1 MGWNPPFG
9 IWNEMENSNY
19 IMTTQKYC
27 SSQFETENV
36 TLTAPVKGV
45 LSNMK
50 MLRTLSKVHGWGSP
64 PSNLGEKERAD
75 VGPGAIL
82 RASHQRLHQTLPW
95 SPAGHLVGS
104 RDLFYNFVIRPQDFQ
119 NLTLITSL
127 GSPDYK
133 YNVLTTTQHSNFTKQ
148 HFHNNQLFQTTIR
161 VK

>member
-1 MGWNPPFG
+1 MPLSEEPEIDHGLKPP
-9 IWNEMENSNY
+9 IWNMKWDGKQLLY
-19 IMTTQKYC
+19 MTTQKYF
-27 SSQFETENV
+27 SSQFIIEKV
-36 TLTAPVKGV
+36 TVTGPLKGV

-64 PSNLGEKERAD
+64 PSNLGEKKRAD

-95 SPAGHLVGS
+95 SPADLFHGI
-104 RDLFYNFVIRPQDFQ
+104 LFYNFIIRSRDFQ

-127 GSPDYK
+127 GSPDYR

-148 HFHNNQLFQTTIR
+148 HFDNN
-161 VK
+161 

>member
-1 MGWNPPFG
+1 
-9 IWNEMENSNY
+9 MENSNY

-82 RASHQRLHQTLPW
+82 RASHQRLHQTLP
-95 SPAGHLVGS
+95 
-104 RDLFYNFVIRPQDFQ
+104 
-119 NLTLITSL
+119 
-127 GSPDYK
+127 
-133 YNVLTTTQHSNFTKQ
+133 
-148 HFHNNQLFQTTIR
+148 
-161 VK
+161 